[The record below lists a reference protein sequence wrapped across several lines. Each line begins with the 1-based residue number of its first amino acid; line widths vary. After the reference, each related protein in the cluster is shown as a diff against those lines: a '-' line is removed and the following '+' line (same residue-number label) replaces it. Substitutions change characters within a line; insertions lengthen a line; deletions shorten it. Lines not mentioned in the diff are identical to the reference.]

1 MSLISLA
8 ANHCCTAHASISS
21 GATVIQNIILTLAK
35 SPPIRPSGCG
45 GTFRWTD
52 VHAQMK
58 VIKIQLHAI
67 PNSVLSGCG
76 LESVMASM
84 LLSQG
89 REVVFEDGIL

>member
-1 MSLISLA
+1 MSLISLT

-21 GATVIQNIILTLAK
+21 GATVVQNIILTLAK
-35 SPPIRPSGCG
+35 SLPIRPCG
-45 GTFRWTD
+45 GTFGWTD

-58 VIKIQLHAI
+58 VVKIQLHAI
-67 PNSVLSGCG
+67 LNSVLGGCG
-76 LESVMASM
+76 LESVTASM

>member
-8 ANHCCTAHASISS
+8 ANHCRTAHASISS
-21 GATVIQNIILTLAK
+21 SATIIQNIILTLAK
-35 SPPIRPSGCG
+35 SPPIRPCG
-45 GTFRWTD
+45 RTFGWTD

-58 VIKIQLHAI
+58 VVKIQLHAI
-67 PNSVLSGCG
+67 PNSILGGCG
-76 LESVMASM
+76 LESATASM